1 MTATATVDMQP
12 KIIESIGLE
21 YPVIIK
27 SNPDRP
33 NIYFSCQR
41 RANSGDEK
49 LSSILDPLVNE
60 LKNRRLGTL
69 LTLVYESLEIVSDC
83 FLYLSTKLGKHQY
96 YPVGAPNIAANRLF
110 TQYHAQYP
118 EHERHKIIDGLLSG
132 NYVLRIL
139 FVTVAFGIGID
150 LNNIR
155 RISANGQK
163 CYQTHFCLI

>member
-1 MTATATVDMQP
+1 MTATATVDMQA

-49 LSSILDPLVNE
+49 LSSILDPLVDE

-69 LTLVYESLEIVSDC
+69 LTLVYGSLEIVSDC

-132 NYVLRIL
+132 DSVLRIL

-163 CYQTHFCLI
+163 CHQTHFCLI